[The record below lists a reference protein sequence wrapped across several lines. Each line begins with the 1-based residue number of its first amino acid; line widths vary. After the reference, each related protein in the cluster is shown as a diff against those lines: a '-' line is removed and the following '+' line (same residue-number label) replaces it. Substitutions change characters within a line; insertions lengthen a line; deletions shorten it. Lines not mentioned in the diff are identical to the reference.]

1 MTEALFQI
9 NNDGQLMSS
18 TFYTIS
24 QRTLKRKLLSNELIK
39 EIIRRVIEL
48 DQKEWSFTF
57 EDLQVEIVK
66 RHDYKIDFFVSRDIP
81 KWNTDFDFKIKGI
94 AADRLCP

>member
-18 TFYTIS
+18 TFYTVT
-24 QRTLKRKLLSNELIK
+24 QETLKKKLLSDELI
-39 EIIRRVIEL
+39 EEVIRRVIEL
-48 DQKEWSFTF
+48 DKKEWSFSF

-66 RHDYKIDFFVSRDIP
+66 RHKHKIDFS
-81 KWNTDFDFKIKGI
+81 
-94 AADRLCP
+94 